1 MTKIRCVIVLARF
14 KVNCL
19 LLPCYT
25 GPRYSGYLAISD
37 ALRSCGFC
45 ASKITL
51 LYRMPHTMHEDQTGQ
66 SIYKNLFLARPIK
79 SPVIPD
85 KRLAQHE
92 VSPDQANA

>member
-51 LYRMPHTMHEDQTGQ
+51 LYRMPHTMHEDRTGWPIYKKFIPCFTYKVPCYTGQ
-66 SIYKNLFLARPIK
+66 ETCLT
-79 SPVIPD
+79 
-85 KRLAQHE
+85 
-92 VSPDQANA
+92 